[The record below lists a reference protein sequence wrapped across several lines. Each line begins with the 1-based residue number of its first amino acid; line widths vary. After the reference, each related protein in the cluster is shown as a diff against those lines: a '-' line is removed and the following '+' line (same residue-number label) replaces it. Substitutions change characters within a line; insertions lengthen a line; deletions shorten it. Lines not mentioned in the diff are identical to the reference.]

1 MIGRNLRVSSTGP
14 DGVIEAIEGT
24 GLGDPWI
31 VAVQWHPEMDLGDPH
46 QKALIRAFVMEAKKK

>member
-1 MIGRNLRVSSTGP
+1 MIGRNLRVSATGP

-24 GLGDPWI
+24 GPGDPWI

-46 QKALIRAFVMEAKKK
+46 QKALLRAFVMEAKKK